1 MLTVGTIE
9 VNLENPSL
17 DFFLAMAL
25 YFIVSLGRL
34 FREAIGVAKL
44 ADNKVIV
51 LDKIPF
57 EFSVEGILKSTR
69 MHGDPRR
76 FEPGIRSLINIVTP
90 VARPKVLIKV
100 VCVDH
105 KTADT
110 LQIDGVE
117 IDSKLVRVNLDP
129 VETAFV
135 CLTTIG
141 TEVEALEQPKDVMLR
156 FCLDDMK
163 NQLLFAATGYLKKF
177 LQENYQTGTL
187 TNLNP
192 GETASFPI
200 AFQRKIFQII
210 GDVEGYIGVR
220 LSENCALLPTKS
232 HSGIYF
238 STAVEFISCRL
249 CTNQRCSGRRAPYE
263 PDLALQFKK

>member
-1 MLTVGTIE
+1 VT
-9 VNLENPSL
+9 
-17 DFFLAMAL
+17 A
-25 YFIVSLGRL
+25 
-34 FREAIGVAKL
+34 L
-44 ADNKVIV
+44 ADNKVII
-51 LDKIPF
+51 LDKIPC
-57 EFSVEGILKSTR
+57 EFTVESVLKNTR
-69 MHGDPRR
+69 MHADPRR
-76 FEPGIRSLINIVTP
+76 FEAGIRSLIDVVTP
-90 VARPKVLIKV
+90 VARPKALIKV

-105 KTADT
+105 KTTDS

-117 IDSKLVRVNLDP
+117 IDSTLVRAKLDP

-135 CLTTIG
+135 CMTTIG
-141 TEVEALEQPKDVMLR
+141 TEVEALEQPKDIMLR
-156 FCLDDMK
+156 FCLDAMK
-163 NQLLFAATGYLKKF
+163 NMLLFAATAYLKKF
-177 LQENYQTGTL
+177 LQDNYHTGTL

-200 AFQRKIFQII
+200 AYQRKIFQII

-238 STAVEFISCRL
+238 STDVEFISCRL

>member
-1 MLTVGTIE
+1 
-9 VNLENPSL
+9 
-17 DFFLAMAL
+17 MAH
-25 YFIVSLGRL
+25 
-34 FREAIGVAKL
+34 L

-57 EFSVEGILKSTR
+57 EFSLEGILKNTR
-69 MHGDPRR
+69 MHGDPKR
-76 FEPGIRSLINIVTP
+76 FEQGIRNLIDTVNP
-90 VARPKVLIKV
+90 AAKPKALIKV
-100 VCVDH
+100 VCIDH
-105 KTADT
+105 KTTDT

-117 IDSKLVRVNLDP
+117 IDSKLVRVKLDP

-135 CLTTIG
+135 CMTTIG
-141 TEVEALEQPKDVMLR
+141 TEVESLEQPKDVMLR
-156 FCLDDMK
+156 FCLDAMK
-163 NQLLFAATGYLKKF
+163 NQLLYEATAYLKKF
-177 LQENYQTGTL
+177 LQENYHTGTL

-200 AFQRKIFQII
+200 AYQRKIFQII

-232 HSGIYF
+232 HSGVYF

-263 PDLALQFKK
+263 PELAPQFKK